1 MIAERYIAVF
11 TGFLSVKGP
20 GEYVC
25 LSMSED
31 LLGPEGSSLL
41 QRGHPPYRRLGREI
55 PYKDLPEG
63 CRRLVLSAFRK
74 LWDL

>member
-1 MIAERYIAVF
+1 MTAERYTAVF
-11 TGFLSVKGP
+11 TGLLSVKEP
-20 GEYVC
+20 GEYVY

-55 PYKDLPEG
+55 PYKDLPEE
-63 CRRLVLSAFRK
+63 CWRLVLNAFRK
-74 LWDL
+74 SWNL

>member
-1 MIAERYIAVF
+1 MTAERYTAVF
-11 TGFLSVKGP
+11 TGFLSVKEP
-20 GEYVC
+20 GEYVY

-41 QRGHPPYRRLGREI
+41 QCGHPYRRLGREI

-63 CRRLVLSAFRK
+63 CRRLVLNAFRK